1 LFLKKFTNDFI
12 PILRY
17 LTLLFLPL
25 SEPIFCIGIL
35 VVSNDITSSFS
46 CPGIFE
52 PKLAYTMDKLTCSEV
67 SSINIYCKQ
76 IAEKLHHSPEIKVL
90 TLNHNPKYYSV
101 ESERSGI
108 HYGVKVQNY
117 VKYTS
122 IENPE
127 LVAFATNN
135 INRPDIL
142 AAHFKHKTLHL

>member
-1 LFLKKFTNDFI
+1 
-12 PILRY
+12 
-17 LTLLFLPL
+17 
-25 SEPIFCIGIL
+25 
-35 VVSNDITSSFS
+35 
-46 CPGIFE
+46 
-52 PKLAYTMDKLTCSEV
+52 MDKLTCSEV